1 MTPSPESPY
10 GVSKLAAE
18 YYLHTIGQ
26 HAGVETVALRYFNV
40 FGPGQDPK
48 SAYAA
53 VIPLFITAVLAG
65 RQPTINGDGSV
76 TRDFTY
82 VDNVVAAN
90 LLAATVAGVSGQ
102 TMNVA
107 CGDRTSLLDLLEAIC
122 TAAGRVVQP
131 RFGPP
136 RTGDI
141 QHSLADIGAASSSLG
156 YDASVPLEFCIKRTV
171 DWYQRELQT
180 VPRVG
185 AIARFRAA
193 GSAGD

>member
-1 MTPSPESPY
+1 MQASRPWRFATSMSSALARTPSP
-10 GVSKLAAE
+10 
-18 YYLHTIGQ
+18 H
-26 HAGVETVALRYFNV
+26 
-40 FGPGQDPK
+40 
-48 SAYAA
+48 YAA

-156 YDASVPLEFCIKRTV
+156 YDVSVPFGSGIKRTV
-171 DWYQRELQT
+171 DWYQRELAD
-180 VPRVG
+180 G
-185 AIARFRAA
+185 A
-193 GSAGD
+193 